1 MPAPIFKGSSPSPI
15 ITRGFGSSQRIV
27 TQGYG
32 PQVFTLIKTFLN
44 KGSSAIKRLPDVL
57 FVVKACLI
65 EVNDIEVL
73 ADICGIDRRSVDMN
87 QADPAIRATLVTE
100 RENIFNTKEPEEI
113 SISVEPH
120 VRVRKK
126 DG

>member
-1 MPAPIFKGSSPSPI
+1 MSLGPSPSPI
-15 ITRGFGSSQRIV
+15 ITRGFGTSQRV
-27 TQGYG
+27 VAQGYG
-32 PQVFTLIKTFLN
+32 GPFVLVDLVQRGLR
-44 KGSSAIKRLPDVL
+44 KGSAALRKLPDVL
-57 FVVKACLI
+57 FIVKACLL

-73 ADICGIDRRSVDMN
+73 ADICGIDRRTVNMN
-87 QADPAIRATLVTE
+87 QSDPAIRATLVTE
-100 RENIFNTKEPEEI
+100 RENIFNTKDPEEI